1 MKYLK
6 IPTLASWKADAYQAV
21 LRTDPE
27 IVQLLS
33 DFQTYEQAF
42 SPMAKRN
49 MLRALLKDLGGWK
62 GAWGRE
68 SVAWGALRDVVERQI
83 TYDEGAIARR
93 YDQVVCI
100 GYKFNVGKFDRNNKV
115 AYTGKLDDQADM
127 EDRAAKMISAIYSAY
142 NALHRDLHHQRFL
155 KIFMGPEFFFRGR
168 YGAYPHDI
176 VSQIIP
182 RMRKGATGGAIF
194 KDWLFVFG
202 TAIAAAIDE
211 RMWCFTCGNAH
222 NVVFAKLPIGKTR
235 ATCKLGPNHD
245 VRIGVFGAT
254 IDNVA
259 LIQKG
264 PEDYLVFKEY
274 VSPIDFRDYRVQL
287 PGSSGG
293 PRKRIPVLPP
303 EGARPRDPLMQDPSV
318 PSSSGSYVSSK
329 HLDERMGGCI
339 FSFDGITFGLEICLD
354 HVESGGRLAAAQPI
368 DILLIPSAGM
378 DIQHYRTVDNGI
390 SFNVDGL
397 RPGQGGAASQVMRKT
412 GAVALE
418 PGTPHRAGAGAGGIE
433 IYGPFDLP

>member
-1 MKYLK
+1 MKYQYFK
-6 IPTLASWKADAYQAV
+6 IPTLANWKADAAG

-27 IVQLLS
+27 VDRLLF
-33 DFQTYEQAF
+33 DFEKYEQAF

-49 MLRALLKDLGGWK
+49 MLRVLLKDLDAWNK
-62 GAWGRE
+62 VAWGSE
-68 SVAWGALRDVVERQI
+68 PVAWGALRDVVKRQI
-83 TYDEGAIARR
+83 SYDGGTRR
-93 YDQVVCI
+93 YEKVVCI
-100 GYKFNVGKFDRNNKV
+100 GYQFQ
-115 AYTGKLDDQADM
+115 TGNFESPTSNRVVYEGNLDDQADM
-127 EDRAAKMISAIYSAY
+127 EERAAKMTEAINSAY
-142 NALHRDLHHQRFL
+142 QALQTHQTLDTLHRDLHDQRIL

-211 RMWCFTCGNAH
+211 QMWCFTCKNAQ
-222 NVVFAKLPIGKTR
+222 NVVFAKLRTGKTK

-245 VRIGVFGAT
+245 VRLGVFGAT
-254 IDNVA
+254 INNAA

-264 PEDYLVFKEY
+264 PEDFLVFKEY
-274 VSPIDFRDYRVQL
+274 ISHIDFRDYQVQL
-287 PGSSGG
+287 PESSGG
-293 PRKRIPVLPP
+293 PRDWMDVLPP
-303 EGARPRDPLMQDPSV
+303 EGAR
-318 PSSSGSYVSSK
+318 GSFVSSK
-329 HLDERMGGCI
+329 YVDERMGGCI

-354 HVESGGRLAAAQPI
+354 HAQSGGRLAAAQPI

-378 DIQHYRTVDNGI
+378 TIDTKHYRTVENGI

-397 RPGQGGAASQVMRKT
+397 NGGASQVKLKN
-412 GAVALE
+412 GKQDFE
-418 PGTPHRAGAGAGGIE
+418 QGTHHSAGAGGGAIE